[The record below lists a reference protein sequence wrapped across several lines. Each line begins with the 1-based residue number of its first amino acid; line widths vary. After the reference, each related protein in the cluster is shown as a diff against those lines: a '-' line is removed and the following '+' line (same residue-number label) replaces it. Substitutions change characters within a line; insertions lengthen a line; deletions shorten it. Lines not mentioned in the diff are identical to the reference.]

1 MLHKWGSFFFKALEF
16 NLNPKNTKKMQ
27 QNVYGF
33 LDNLIWIGNR
43 KISLVVVGTQHV
55 KKQS

>member
-1 MLHKWGSFFFKALEF
+1 MLHLWGSFFFKALEF
-16 NLNPKNTKKMQ
+16 NLNPKNTKKKMQ

-43 KISLVVVGTQHV
+43 KISLLLRQ
-55 KKQS
+55 